1 MENEEKKSKKKMLLP
16 AVALVVLGIAAFFV
30 YKKINYARHNEDTEN
45 SQIECNI
52 IPISFRITGYIDQ
65 VYVIENQQV
74 HKGDTLLKLDDRDLK
89 IRLEQARINL
99 KNAGA
104 NVSVVKSNATSANA
118 SAGATSASIG
128 TAQANVESSQ
138 ATMESAKVRV
148 WNAGENFKRYE
159 QLYNQ
164 TSATQQQYDAASA
177 EKQTAE
183 RQLQI
188 AQTQIL
194 VAEAQLRAAQQQ
206 SAASHTQATGVGTQV
221 TMAEVGILQRQA
233 DIDFANLQL
242 SYAYILAPADGYI
255 SRKSVQPGQL
265 VNAGQNL
272 MSLVDDSQL
281 WVAANFKETQIED
294 MKTGQEV
301 DIKADAYPGHTFK
314 GKIESIQAATGSKF
328 SLLPPDNS
336 TGNFV
341 KVVQRVPVRII
352 LLDDKK
358 DNYVLRA
365 GMNVTVVVKVK

>member
-65 VYVIENQQV
+65 VFVIENQQV